1 MAHIALSRES
11 VGVPEGP
18 INFDDADGA
27 PRRAVREAGYDL
39 KALLKRGKPMP
50 TFEVI
55 LGQRSGVFLVE
66 FYWRKPGGGDW
77 HVVAI
82 NCDQRRVFCNTLGVV
97 PFHKRNTGYASP
109 CRMSSGLRS
118 RPAGR
123 PPGSASAQRWPDPRR
138 RCQKRERPAGRER
151 RRSARRRDGA
161 GAPR

>member
-123 PPGSASAQRWPDPRR
+123 PPGSEVAGSEASLSEAGEARRTRATAQREATRW
-138 RCQKRERPAGRER
+138 R
-151 RRSARRRDGA
+151 RRSQVR
-161 GAPR
+161 